1 MIKILSSTIVM
12 YYIIFSGP
20 PPPPNNIDI
29 SFTKSTAE
37 VTWTEPSYSSQCYS
51 ISSYA
56 FSSNITIANNSNTTS
71 TSLSLTGLSVG
82 IYFISIASIDTANR
96 IGIYSE
102 QECFELTGMSS
113 LNLEEYP
120 LFSIPLCALLCCV

>member
-1 MIKILSSTIVM
+1 M

-20 PPPPNNIDI
+20 PLPPNNIDI
-29 SFTKSTAE
+29 SFTTAE
-37 VTWTEPSYSSQCYS
+37 VTWTQPSYSSQCYS

-56 FSSNITIANNSNTTS
+56 FISNITIANNSNTTS
-71 TSLSLTGLSVG
+71 TSILLTGLSVG
-82 IYFISIASIDTANR
+82 IYCISIASIDTANR
-96 IGIYSE
+96 IGTYSQ
-102 QECFELTGMSS
+102 QECFELTGLSS